1 MDRNLIAQL
10 SIINET
16 VSLMDEAAA
25 GNKKL
30 TFSEAL
36 EIVKIQRLEQIAKS
50 IDGVANELYSYL

>member
-16 VSLMDEAAA
+16 VSLMDGAAA
-25 GNKKL
+25 ENKKL
-30 TFSEAL
+30 TFAEAL

-50 IDGVANELYSYL
+50 VAGVSKELYNYL